1 MAKFPAY
8 PSGYPDNPDVPSP
21 ARPFP
26 KIACWRAFQPDYL
39 TSARPLRCQ
48 ASNLPKGGSMLS
60 KQSLFSKR
68 EEAPAPRNPWP
79 GNAAP
84 ASPSAVAASS
94 ATPAKAAPPAAS
106 APATDQP
113 SGSRLIVGPDV
124 KLKGAEIQDCDTL
137 VVEGRVEATLDS
149 RLLRIAEQGSFSG
162 KVGIDVAEIHGHF
175 EGELVA
181 RKQLLIHATGRVS
194 GNIRYGSILIDE
206 GGQVSGDVRAL
217 GPEDLLPLTPST
229 PSGSARE
236 PGQVQEGRALS
247 SAPSSA

>member
-1 MAKFPAY
+1 
-8 PSGYPDNPDVPSP
+8 
-21 ARPFP
+21 
-26 KIACWRAFQPDYL
+26 
-39 TSARPLRCQ
+39 
-48 ASNLPKGGSMLS
+48 MLS

-79 GNAAP
+79 GNTAS

-94 ATPAKAAPPAAS
+94 ATTAKSDPPAPAAAAS
-106 APATDQP
+106 EQA

-149 RLLRIAEQGSFSG
+149 RLLRIAEQGSFCG
-162 KVGIDVAEIHGHF
+162 KVSIDVAEIHGHF
-175 EGELVA
+175 DGELIA

-217 GPEDLLPLTPST
+217 GADERQPLAPST
-229 PSGSARE
+229 PSGIARE
-236 PGQVQEGRALS
+236 AGQGQGGKTLTNTLTSTLTNA
-247 SAPSSA
+247 

>member
-1 MAKFPAY
+1 
-8 PSGYPDNPDVPSP
+8 
-21 ARPFP
+21 
-26 KIACWRAFQPDYL
+26 
-39 TSARPLRCQ
+39 
-48 ASNLPKGGSMLS
+48 MLS

-79 GNAAP
+79 GNTAS

-94 ATPAKAAPPAAS
+94 ATTAKSDPPAPAAAAS
-106 APATDQP
+106 EQA

-149 RLLRIAEQGSFSG
+149 RLLRIAEQGSFCG
-162 KVGIDVAEIHGHF
+162 KVSIDVAEIHGHF
-175 EGELVA
+175 DGELIA

-217 GPEDLLPLTPST
+217 GADERQPLTPST
-229 PSGSARE
+229 PSGSVRE
-236 PGQVQEGRALS
+236 PGQTQEGKTLTNMPTSTLTGA
-247 SAPSSA
+247 

>member
-1 MAKFPAY
+1 
-8 PSGYPDNPDVPSP
+8 
-21 ARPFP
+21 
-26 KIACWRAFQPDYL
+26 
-39 TSARPLRCQ
+39 
-48 ASNLPKGGSMLS
+48 MLN

-68 EEAPAPRNPWP
+68 EETPAPRNPWP
-79 GNAAP
+79 ANTAQATSSSSS
-84 ASPSAVAASS
+84 AST
-94 ATPAKAAPPAAS
+94 ATPAKPDTQPSAAP
-106 APATDQP
+106 APEHA
-113 SGSRLIVGPDV
+113 SGSRLIVGPDG

-175 EGELVA
+175 DGELIA

-217 GPEDLLPLTPST
+217 GADERLPLTSST
-229 PSGSARE
+229 AAGNPQEAAQG
-236 PGQVQEGRALS
+236 QEGKMRTGTLPIA
-247 SAPSSA
+247 